1 MLVGDVMTNHAV
13 YVKEDEPV
21 SAAAR
26 LLKQYN
32 IGALPVCDDQG
43 CLMGMITDRD
53 IVLRCV
59 ASGENPENTPIGRI
73 MSRGI
78 KTVHPGDYIEDASET
93 MSRSQIR
100 RLPVVEHGRLV
111 GMLAL
116 GDMARQENCD
126 IEASEALTE
135 ISQNIR
141 RL

>member
-1 MLVGDVMTNHAV
+1 MLVGDIMTNHAI

-32 IGALPVCDDQG
+32 IGALPVCDGLG
-43 CLMGMITDRD
+43 CLSGMITDRD

-59 ASGENPENTPIGRI
+59 ASDEDPRHTPIGRI

-78 KTVHPGDYIEDASET
+78 KTAHPGDYIEDASET

-100 RLPVVEHGRLV
+100 RLPVIERGKLV

-116 GDMARQENCD
+116 SDMARQENCD
-126 IEASEALTE
+126 VEASEALTE

-141 RL
+141 RM